1 MDPSKLRKMADELA
15 AALEAGAP
23 SLVEL
28 KTQLG
33 RLLSH
38 CESEQRVTVNLEK
51 RMNLLEK
58 QLEQHDRVLFGDRAD
73 IENHPGVVSIV
84 GDVKSAKKLLSK
96 VVGGVS
102 LLVVVEIIRIAFHAL
117 KP

>member
-1 MDPSKLRKMADELA
+1 MADELA